1 MIKLTPKPNYKYLRI
16 SDNIVCDGE
25 VCLGIYDNPENY
37 KLITDDE
44 AAAIKKK
51 QLEEETKAELE
62 AMKAEEEEMKKAE
75 EEALK
80 AKEEALKAKKAMKQA
95 KPQSMLRQINGGK
108 KSW

>member
-16 SDNIVCDGE
+16 SDNTVCDGE

-37 KLITDDE
+37 KLITDAE
-44 AAAIKKK
+44 AAIILKK

-62 AMKAEEEEMKKAE
+62 ARKAEEEEMK
-75 EEALK
+75 K
-80 AKEEALKAKKAMKQA
+80 AKEEALKAKKTMKQV

>member
-16 SDNIVCDGE
+16 SDNTVCEGE
-25 VCLGIYDNPENY
+25 VCLGIYDKIENY
-37 KLITDDE
+37 KLITDAE

-51 QLEEETKAELE
+51 QLEEEEEEMKKAELE
-62 AMKAEEEEMKKAE
+62 AMKAEEEEMKKAK

-80 AKEEALKAKKAMKQA
+80 AKEELKQA

>member
-16 SDNIVCDGE
+16 SDNTVCEGE

-37 KLITDDE
+37 KLITDAE

-62 AMKAEEEEMKKAE
+62 AMKAEEEEMKKE
-75 EEALK
+75 KEEARK
-80 AKEEALKAKKAMKQA
+80 AKEELNKAKSK
-95 KPQSMLRQINGGK
+95 SIFEQIREANNYGRK
-108 KSW
+108 N

>member
-16 SDNIVCDGE
+16 SDNTVCEGE

-51 QLEEETKAELE
+51 QLEKETKEVI
-62 AMKAEEEEMKKAE
+62 KASLDEWYADLIDK
-75 EEALK
+75 L
-80 AKEEALKAKKAMKQA
+80 AKE
-95 KPQSMLRQINGGK
+95 
-108 KSW
+108 